1 MVNINISLP
10 EQLHKGLK
18 LKSTIEDTTMK
29 DYIINTISMEI
40 KKKFNKEGNTK

>member
-10 EQLHKGLK
+10 EELHRGLK

-29 DYIINTISMEI
+29 DYIITTISKEI
-40 KKKFNKEGNTK
+40 NKKFKKEANTK